1 MTIRAAASFINCGV
15 QKKITAVLKTCA
27 QRLGRS
33 VERRTSWYGF
43 VGALLILSLFGTTL
57 WRERADALEHARQQ
71 ADNLALIAERDI
83 SRNLELYGLSLQAM
97 VENWSRPE
105 ITALPMAVRRLVLF
119 DRSIEATNVASAVI
133 LDSQGE
139 VLLSMKDSRWVG
151 LKFGERS
158 YFQSHVKTLDDGM
171 HISEPFVSRFNEK
184 VMLVALSRRLSNPD
198 GSFGGVAVV
207 YLDVN
212 YFRQLL
218 QGIQI
223 GAHGRTTIFGPNGR
237 VFMTLPYDPALI
249 GRDRGDTSL
258 YRTVAAS
265 RTGDLVVTSPVDGRQ
280 RLTVFRTVDDSGVKV
295 LVSPAIRDIFRTWQ
309 RRAIEVLGAATVLAG
324 VLVFLAAL
332 LGRELRA
339 RHRAEQ
345 RMVEMAHTDGLTG
358 LSNRRSLDTALVCE
372 GARVGR
378 TAAALSLLF
387 VDVDY
392 FKRFN
397 DSQGHPA
404 GDAVLAAVG
413 AALSGAVQRPGDQ
426 AGRYGGEEF
435 LILLAQTDLSGACLV
450 AEKVRLAVAA
460 LNIPHPDSPLG
471 RVTVSIGVAARTADE
486 ITDVDTLLASA
497 DAALY
502 QAKSSGRNCVRV
514 FGRKLGGL

>member
-1 MTIRAAASFINCGV
+1 VKKEITIFLKRAV
-15 QKKITAVLKTCA
+15 QA
-27 QRLGRS
+27 LGSS
-33 VERRTSWYGF
+33 VERRTTWYGF
-43 VGALLILSLFGTTL
+43 AGALLILGLFGTTL
-57 WRERADALEHARQQ
+57 WRERDDALEHARQQ
-71 ADNLALIAERDI
+71 ADNLALVAERDV

-97 VENWSRPE
+97 VENWARPE
-105 ITALPMAVRRLVLF
+105 ISALPMAMRRLVLF
-119 DRSIEATNVASAVI
+119 DRSIEATNVSSAVI
-133 LDSQGE
+133 LDSAGE
-139 VLLSMKDSRWVG
+139 VLLSMKDSRWLG
-151 LKFGERS
+151 LKFAERP
-158 YFQSHVKTLDDGM
+158 YFQSHVQTVDDGM
-171 HISEPFVSRFNEK
+171 HISEPFVSRVNHK
-184 VMLVALSRRLSNPD
+184 TMLVALSRRLSNAD

-218 QGIQI
+218 QDIQL
-223 GAHGRTTIFGPNGR
+223 GSQGRTTIFGPQGK
-237 VFMTLPYDPALI
+237 VLMTLPYLPDLI
-249 GRDRGDTSL
+249 GKDARDSPIHQ
-258 YRTVAAS
+258 AAS
-265 RTGDLVVTSPVDGRQ
+265 AARTGSFIGTSPIDGRR
-280 RLTVFRTVDDSGVKV
+280 RLTVFRTVDDSGVKI
-295 LVSPAIRDIFRTWQ
+295 LVAPAITDIFGTWQ
-309 RRAIEVLGAATVLAG
+309 RRAAEVMGAALVLASA
-324 VLVFLAAL
+324 LVFLAAL

-358 LSNRRSLDTALVCE
+358 LSNRRSLDAALARE

-378 TAAALSLLF
+378 TAAELSLLF

-413 AALSGAVQRPGDQ
+413 AALAGAVQRPGDQ

-435 LILLAQTDLSGACLV
+435 LVLLAQTDLSGACLV

-460 LNIPHPDSPLG
+460 LGIPHPDSPLG
-471 RVTVSIGVAARTADE
+471 RVTVSIGVAARTSEEA
-486 ITDVDTLLASA
+486 TDVETLLASA

-502 QAKSSGRNCVRV
+502 QAKSAGRNCVRV
-514 FGRKLGGL
+514 FGRRLGG